1 MQKVV
6 VDTGPLVALFDA
18 GDAHHAAAL
27 QFVRRSKSQLVS
39 SLAVVTEAM
48 YLLQDDMP
56 CQQDLLA
63 WLHGGGL
70 HFAEPEAEDYQ
81 RIGRLMEKYA
91 DLPMDFADAVVVT
104 LCERLETNLVATV
117 DQDFTVYR
125 YGRHGRF
132 RNVFFE

>member
-1 MQKVV
+1 MAQLMGGR
-6 VDTGPLVALFDA
+6 T
-18 GDAHHAAAL
+18 AAAL
-27 QFVRRSKSQLVS
+27 QFVRRSKAQLVS

-70 HFAEPEAEDYQ
+70 RFAEPEAEEYQ

-104 LCERLETNLVATV
+104 LCERLDTNLVATV

-125 YGRHGRF
+125 YRRNGRF